1 MNRSACCTMIL
12 SLELLLLLLKE
23 HSMLIFMKERKL
35 KTTAHA
41 CAVILHFITH
51 TYTHVTCVRALY
63 RGVKL
68 LLALEEA
75 ATPRKQ

>member
-1 MNRSACCTMIL
+1 
-12 SLELLLLLLKE
+12 
-23 HSMLIFMKERKL
+23 MLIFMKERKL
-35 KTTAHA
+35 KTTTHA
-41 CAVILHFITH
+41 CAFILHFITH